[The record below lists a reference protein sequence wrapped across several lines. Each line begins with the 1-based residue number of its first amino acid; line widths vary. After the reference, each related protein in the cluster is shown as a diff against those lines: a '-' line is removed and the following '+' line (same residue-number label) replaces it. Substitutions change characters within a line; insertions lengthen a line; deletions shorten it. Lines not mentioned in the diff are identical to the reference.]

1 MELFE
6 EFLGVVLTKYCANES
21 CVAKAL
27 PEIRIV
33 ESIWSEIENLRPDMA
48 EKLNKNEI
56 DKCSGYT
63 LPLDNETVLVLID
76 KTFLSNSTQKNFC
89 WVEVLIHEITHYR
102 DLKNNLGIFGHK
114 TYDSMLIC
122 CPFWYWIEFHAR
134 YKGTLYMLDFVNG
147 LPDENRIAYEADMM
161 KTLDTEL
168 VYITSD
174 ATIEMR
180 RYRFMHLL
188 GDIAA
193 YNEKGFTFQSAEI
206 EKIFPDYLGY
216 IDFLK
221 SKDQSVD
228 IDFLTML
235 RYHLEKNI
243 S

>member
-1 MELFE
+1 MKLFE
-6 EFLGVVLTKYCANES
+6 EFCGVVLTKYCTNEN
-21 CVAKAL
+21 CTVEQL

-33 ESIWSEIENLRPDMA
+33 ESIWTEIENFRPDMA
-48 EKLNKNEI
+48 EKLNKDEI

-63 LPLDNETVLVLID
+63 LPLDNETVSVLID

-89 WVEVLIHEITHYR
+89 WIEVLIHEITHCR
-102 DLKNNLGIFGHK
+102 DLNASLGLFNHS
-114 TYDSMLIC
+114 TYDSMLTYR
-122 CPFWYWIEFHAR
+122 PFWYWTEFHAR

-147 LPDENRIAYEADMM
+147 LPDEYRIAYEANMM

-174 ATIEMR
+174 AIIEMR

-193 YNEKGFTFQSAEI
+193 YNEKEFTIQSAEV
-206 EKIFPDYLGY
+206 EKIFPDYIGY

-228 IDFLTML
+228 SDFLTIL
-235 RYHLEKNI
+235 HYHLKKNI
-243 S
+243 T